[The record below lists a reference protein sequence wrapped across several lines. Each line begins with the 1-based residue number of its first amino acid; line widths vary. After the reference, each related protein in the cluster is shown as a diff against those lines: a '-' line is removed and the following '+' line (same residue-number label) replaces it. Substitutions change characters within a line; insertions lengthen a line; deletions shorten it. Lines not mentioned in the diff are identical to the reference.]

1 MANGTLSHDEASA
14 LASLSFEEALGQLEH
29 IVRALEQ
36 GNVPLEKSI
45 EMYERGDRLRARC
58 DQLLKAAEE
67 KVEKI
72 QTGADGRAAKT
83 APLDPEA

>member
-1 MANGTLSHDEASA
+1 MANGTLSHDEAAA
-14 LASLSFEEALGQLEH
+14 LAALSFEEALSQLES

-72 QTGADGRAAKT
+72 QLGADGRAAKT
-83 APLDPEA
+83 VPLDPEA